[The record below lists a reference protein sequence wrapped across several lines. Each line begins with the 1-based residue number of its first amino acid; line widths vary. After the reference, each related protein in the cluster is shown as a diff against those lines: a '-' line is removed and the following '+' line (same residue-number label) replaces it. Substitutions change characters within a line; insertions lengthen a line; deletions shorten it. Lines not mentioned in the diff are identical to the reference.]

1 MIGVAVLILLCFC
14 ARALCR
20 RCCCCCQSRA
30 TKLQQAGKRK
40 GTPATKFSKITI
52 LDDDD
57 EIDGLE
63 LPSTTSSKEDAVV
76 NEFGISF
83 GSESRGGASSRSH
96 KISNQAKGNG
106 TGASSGAKSSSA
118 TLHLAS
124 NPVLDAEQFEPKW
137 QSMSQ
142 TKLWGT
148 NVVRI
153 PTEQEF
159 EDLLLRSSVHCMA
172 SGQVEDTQKFYFY
185 AQEVGGRQA
194 LYLIEASITKSSKRL
209 ACVFKS
215 GPGGRLATFIEL
227 ISSGLQKGGLVA

>member
-1 MIGVAVLILLCFC
+1 MRHNAVQDAHTVQVYLTVSDGENTGDSTGTGTSPAGKNWPRSWFDTDGFGEGLIAGVIGVAVLILPAFVH
-14 ARALCR
+14 AFCR

-40 GTPATKFSKITI
+40 GTPATKFSKITV

-106 TGASSGAKSSSA
+106 TGASSGQSLPVRRYTLHPTQSLMQNSSS
-118 TLHLAS
+118 
-124 NPVLDAEQFEPKW
+124 P
-137 QSMSQ
+137 
-142 TKLWGT
+142 
-148 NVVRI
+148 
-153 PTEQEF
+153 
-159 EDLLLRSSVHCMA
+159 
-172 SGQVEDTQKFYFY
+172 SGNQ
-185 AQEVGGRQA
+185 
-194 LYLIEASITKSSKRL
+194 
-209 ACVFKS
+209 
-215 GPGGRLATFIEL
+215 
-227 ISSGLQKGGLVA
+227 